1 MESNSTAA
9 ELQDIQDYWMKKYP
23 RVSITIYPKLD
34 HGKYCGKMMTHN
46 ESFDLQADTI
56 GELINQGES
65 FLRKVQQ

>member
-1 MESNSTAA
+1 MEAT
-9 ELQDIQDYWMKKYP
+9 ELQEIKDFWMGKYP
-23 RVSITIYPKLD
+23 RVTITLYPKHD
-34 HGKYCGKMMTHN
+34 DGKYRGKMITHN